1 MNAQQTHNFAIKE
14 DQAKAE
20 PKSIIT
26 LAVTRWTD
34 KTANHKALAP
44 TIVPGIVDT
53 VTL

>member
-1 MNAQQTHNFAIKE
+1 MDAQPAFNFSIKE

-20 PKSIIT
+20 AKSIIT
-26 LAVTRWTD
+26 LAVTRCTD
-34 KTANHKALAP
+34 PTANHKALAP